1 MSADLVGYLGFRSSG
16 VEVRGNSAFDIALWD
31 IFGKATGQPV
41 AQLLG
46 GFSRQSIRTYNTCA
60 GTEYIKDAKGQT
72 TANYGLGAKQDYD
85 DLNGFL
91 HRAGELAEEL
101 LEDGIT
107 AMKIW
112 PFDHAA
118 EKTRGQDISA
128 ADLKAALEPFE
139 KIRKA
144 VGDRIDIMVE
154 FHSMWQLLPA
164 IKIAKALA
172 PFATYWHED
181 PIRMDSLSDLKR
193 YEAASPA
200 PICGVGDARQPLGLP
215 RPARDRCG
223 RHHHARHLV
232 VRRPLR
238 GAQDR
243 GDGGSLAAAGRAAR
257 LHRPGRARRVHASV
271 AQRAQRARPGE
282 RAGILPDLV
291 PRSGDRAAGSEG
303 RHDHRAARTRAGAGA
318 QSRARPRLHR
328 PPPRLRRCNH
338 LMISTGRTTMKRLT
352 SILLLGTALAAGA
365 SAASAQEPMNIVF
378 THHSSASNPFWQA
391 VKKGFD
397 DACAKIQANCQMI
410 FTQTE
415 GSIEQQSANMQAA
428 LSSKPDAL
436 ITSIVDNNAFDQII
450 ADARAAGVTVIASN
464 VDDTEGAA
472 GNARQAFIGQGFIP
486 AGYEL
491 GKKMSEF
498 FPKEGK
504 IKALVGVSAPGQNW
518 SEQRAAG
525 VMKFLEEF
533 KAANAG
539 REVVIER
546 LDTGTDGAVVA
557 DRVGAY
563 LSANPDTT
571 VYFDTGLWHA
581 YVAQVLV
588 DRGVEP
594 GKVLMGGFDIVAEVL
609 QQMEAGYIQVQVDQQ
624 PYMQGFM
631 PVMEAYLAKTVG
643 LAPADIDTGKGVVL
657 KEDVPKLMEL
667 AKQGVR

>member
-1 MSADLVGYLGFRSSG
+1 
-16 VEVRGNSAFDIALWD
+16 
-31 IFGKATGQPV
+31 
-41 AQLLG
+41 
-46 GFSRQSIRTYNTCA
+46 
-60 GTEYIKDAKGQT
+60 
-72 TANYGLGAKQDYD
+72 
-85 DLNGFL
+85 
-91 HRAGELAEEL
+91 
-101 LEDGIT
+101 
-107 AMKIW
+107 
-112 PFDHAA
+112 
-118 EKTRGQDISA
+118 
-128 ADLKAALEPFE
+128 
-139 KIRKA
+139 
-144 VGDRIDIMVE
+144 
-154 FHSMWQLLPA
+154 
-164 IKIAKALA
+164 
-172 PFATYWHED
+172 
-181 PIRMDSLSDLKR
+181 
-193 YEAASPA
+193 
-200 PICGVGDARQPLGLP
+200 
-215 RPARDRCG
+215 
-223 RHHHARHLV
+223 
-232 VRRPLR
+232 
-238 GAQDR
+238 
-243 GDGGSLAAAGRAAR
+243 
-257 LHRPGRARRVHASV
+257 
-271 AQRAQRARPGE
+271 
-282 RAGILPDLV
+282 
-291 PRSGDRAAGSEG
+291 
-303 RHDHRAARTRAGAGA
+303 
-318 QSRARPRLHR
+318 
-328 PPPRLRRCNH
+328 
-338 LMISTGRTTMKRLT
+338 MKRLT
-352 SILLLGTALAAGA
+352 SILLLGTALAVGA

-472 GNARQAFIGQGFIP
+472 GNTRQAFIGQGFIP
-486 AGYEL
+486 AGYAL

-533 KAANAG
+533 KASSAG

-594 GKVLMGGFDIVAEVL
+594 GKILMGGFDIVAEVL

-631 PVMEAYLAKTVG
+631 PVMEAYLTKTVG